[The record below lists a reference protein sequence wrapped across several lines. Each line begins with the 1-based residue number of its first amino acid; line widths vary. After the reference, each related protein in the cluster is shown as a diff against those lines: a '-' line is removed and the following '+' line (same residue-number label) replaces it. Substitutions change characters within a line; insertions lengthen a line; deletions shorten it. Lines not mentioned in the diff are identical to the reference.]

1 MVVRLIFV
9 IYLLRTFVFILL
21 FQLHLGK
28 VDSFFLQ
35 LVKRWHLP
43 WGAFEAIAHECR
55 YSLLLYLF
63 VLKSNLLFQ
72 LRSFPDLLQ
81 LLDAIW
87 ISLLYLP
94 QLINW
99 NLCDVLELIPHR
111 VIIDCMHLYHF
122 ILTLSR
128 FSQFILQLL
137 FLLIPYNILNFVFF
151 FF

>member
-1 MVVRLIFV
+1 MVVRLILV
-9 IYLLRTFVFILL
+9 IYLLCAFVFILL

-35 LVKRWHLP
+35 LVERWHLS
-43 WGAFEAIAHECR
+43 WVASKAIAHECC

-87 ISLLYLP
+87 ISLLYLL

-99 NLCDVLELIPHR
+99 DLCHVLELISNR

-122 ILTLSR
+122 ILSLSC
-128 FSQFILQLL
+128 FS
-137 FLLIPYNILNFVFF
+137 
-151 FF
+151 